1 MSQLTTPSQT
11 APKATTNPKRGGPK
25 AASKPDSSSDNEEE
39 YEVEE
44 ILESVIDA
52 DTFEHMYRV
61 KWKGYGLNEATWEP
75 KTNLEHAAALIK
87 AFDAKQTK
95 ETRKPRGTAATN
107 GNAAPKATT
116 SEKSKTVKRPGR
128 PPGRPKKD
136 VGGPAAATKPAKK
149 PVGRPAGRSSGRSVG
164 RPKKVIT

>member
-1 MSQLTTPSQT
+1 M
-11 APKATTNPKRGGPK
+11 
-25 AASKPDSSSDNEEE
+25 
-39 YEVEE
+39 
-44 ILESVIDA
+44 ESVIDA
-52 DTFEHMYRV
+52 DTLEHMYRV

-95 ETRKPRGTAATN
+95 ETR
-107 GNAAPKATT
+107 APKGTKLAK
-116 SEKSKTVKRPGR
+116 SETAKKPGR

-136 VGGPAAATKPAKK
+136 VSPPAAAATKPAKK